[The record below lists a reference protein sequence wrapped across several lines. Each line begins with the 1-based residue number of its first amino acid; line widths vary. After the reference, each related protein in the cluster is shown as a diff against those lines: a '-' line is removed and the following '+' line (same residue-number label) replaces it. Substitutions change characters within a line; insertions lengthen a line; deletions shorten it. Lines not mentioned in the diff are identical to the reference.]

1 MKFVSFA
8 RAHVGKFA
16 AGVGGMVLA
25 GSAMAQTS
33 DTDGLVTAV
42 TTELSGGKAAVY
54 AIGAVIISIVAAV
67 ALIRH
72 LRAASH

>member
-1 MKFVSFA
+1 MKFSSSV
-8 RAHVGKFA
+8 RAYAGKFA
-16 AGVGGMVLA
+16 AGVGGLVLA

-72 LRAASH
+72 LRSAAR

>member
-1 MKFVSFA
+1 
-8 RAHVGKFA
+8 
-16 AGVGGMVLA
+16 MVLA

-42 TTELSGGKAAVY
+42 TTELSGGKTAIY
-54 AIGAVIISIVAAV
+54 AIGAVVVSLIAAV

-72 LRAASH
+72 IRSAAR